1 MEPVIDL
8 HHASVYQQLNLVLD
22 NVSLKVHSGE
32 FVYLIGKVGTG
43 KTSLLKTLYAELP
56 LRDGQGSIA
65 GFDLK
70 KIKHKDIPKLRRK
83 IGMVFQDFQL
93 LDDRSV
99 YQNLA
104 FVLGATGWK
113 DKLAIKRRVKEVLDH
128 VDLHYKDDKH
138 PHQLSGG
145 EQQRVVIARALLN
158 DPEILL
164 ADEPTGNLDPDTSE
178 ELMRLL
184 INISRSGRAILM
196 ATHDYNMIRKF
207 PFRTVRCESGRLDP
221 VEPSQNYFDFE
232 KVMGT

>member
-8 HHASVYQQLNLVLD
+8 RHASVYQQMNLVLD
-22 NVSLKVHSGE
+22 NVTLKVNPGE
-32 FVYLIGKVGTG
+32 FSYLIGKVGTG

-56 LRDGQGSIA
+56 LRDGEGWIA

-70 KIKHKDIPKLRRK
+70 RIKAREIPKLRRK

-93 LDDRSV
+93 LEDRSV
-99 YQNLA
+99 FQNLA

-113 DKLAIKRRVKEVLDH
+113 DRQIIKKRVSEVLDR
-128 VDLHYKDDKH
+128 VDLHYKDDKL

-158 DPEILL
+158 DPEIIL

-178 ELMRLL
+178 EIMRLL
-184 INISRSGRAILM
+184 ISISRSGRAILM

-232 KVMGT
+232 KLMKS

>member
-1 MEPVIDL
+1 MESVIDL
-8 HHASVYQQLNLVLD
+8 HHASVYQQMNLVLD
-22 NVSLKVHSGE
+22 NVSIKVNSGE

-56 LRDGQGSIA
+56 LRDGNGYIA

-70 KIKHKDIPKLRRK
+70 NIRTRDIPKLRRK

-99 YQNLA
+99 FQNLA

-113 DKLAIKRRVKEVLDH
+113 DKHLIKRRVTEVLDH
-128 VDLHYKDDKH
+128 VDLHYKDDKL

-221 VEPSQNYFDFE
+221 VESSQAFFDVE
-232 KVMGT
+232 TMLRP

>member
-8 HHASVYQQLNLVLD
+8 RHASVYQQFNLVLD
-22 NVSLKVHSGE
+22 NVTLTINPGE
-32 FVYLIGKVGTG
+32 LVYLIGKVGTG

-56 LRDGQGSIA
+56 LRDGFGKIA

-70 KIKHKDIPKLRRK
+70 GIKPRDIPRLRRK

-93 LDDRSV
+93 LEDRNV

-104 FVLGATGWK
+104 FVLRATGWK
-113 DKLAIKRRVKEVLDH
+113 DKGDIKRRVHDVLDT
-128 VDLHYKDDKH
+128 VDLHYKEDKY

-158 DPEILL
+158 DPEIIL
-164 ADEPTGNLDPDTSE
+164 ADEPTGNLDPDTGE

-184 INISRSGRAILM
+184 ITISQTGRPVLM
-196 ATHDYNMIRKF
+196 ATHAYNLIKKF
-207 PFRTVRCESGRLDP
+207 PFRTVRCENGRLDP
-221 VEPSQNYFDFE
+221 VELTQDYFDFE
-232 KVMGT
+232 KVMLT

>member
-1 MEPVIDL
+1 MDSVIDL
-8 HHASVYQQLNLVLD
+8 NHASVYQQMNLVLD
-22 NVSLKVHSGE
+22 NVSLKVRSGE

-56 LRDGQGSIA
+56 LRDGEGHIA

-70 KIKHKDIPKLRRK
+70 NIKHRDIPKLRRK

-113 DKLAIKRRVKEVLDH
+113 DKLAIKRRISDVLTH
-128 VDLHYKDDKH
+128 VDLHYKDDKL

-158 DPEILL
+158 DPEIIL

-184 INISRSGRAILM
+184 ISISRSGRAILM
-196 ATHDYNMIRKF
+196 ATHDYNMIRAF
-207 PFRTVRCESGRLDP
+207 PFRTIRCESGRLDP
-221 VEPSQNYFDFE
+221 VEPTSNYFDFE
-232 KVMGT
+232 KVMRR